1 LPHHQKKQRYAI
13 LKIDLISLFYKSTAI
28 DKVKEVI
35 KNNILQLIPSIT
47 PYINRFIKGFI
58 CMIIY
63 VACWPI
69 LAFLAGKLIPAIGS
83 GELSTVTNIIINSL
97 VVFLIQKTAQYG
109 QDVYIAKPSLEISEV
124 MRQSLFSKI
133 HKIKMNFINNI
144 SAGDITYRLTED
156 ADRVS
161 EVIYK
166 TFQDTLPCVLQLL
179 AVIIYMFYLDWSLT
193 ISTFILAPI
202 IVLSVNNF
210 GKRVLIAS
218 EKSQESTSDLAGLI
232 GESING
238 ISTIRSFAAENWI
251 KGRFNTRLRSN
262 KKAKYK
268 TLKLLAIQHPIVGF
282 IEAFGILA
290 ILGLGA
296 LRINLGLL
304 NSEEFSSFFAAILM
318 LIDPIS
324 HISTNFNE
332 YKQAEA
338 SLKRLKKINMQPMEK
353 DEQNLEKIAK
363 INGKIEFNHVSFE
376 YKKDNEV
383 LKDITLKISKGQVI
397 AFVGSSGAGKSTMM
411 SLILKFISPKIGDI
425 YIDDK
430 NISSISSIDIRSNI
444 ALVQQQPFLFS
455 GRIVDVI
462 KMGRNFSEED
472 VIKSAK
478 IANAHEFILKLPSK
492 YETNITERG
501 SNFSGGQIQRLAIAR
516 AILGNPSILLLD
528 EATSALDSD
537 SEAEVQKGLNQAMNN
552 RTVIIVA
559 HRLSTTQGAD
569 KIVVFDKGKIVDSG
583 KHIDLF
589 NKNGIYKE
597 LCEKQLI
604 KVT

>member
-1 LPHHQKKQRYAI
+1 
-13 LKIDLISLFYKSTAI
+13 
-28 DKVKEVI
+28 
-35 KNNILQLIPSIT
+35 
-47 PYINRFIKGFI
+47 
-58 CMIIY
+58 MIIY

-69 LAFLAGKLIPAIGS
+69 LAYLAGKLIPAIGS

-218 EKSQESTSDLAGLI
+218 EKSQESTSDLASLI

-262 KKAKYK
+262 KQAKYR

-304 NSEEFSSFFAAILM
+304 NSEEFSSFFAGILM

-353 DEQNLEKIAK
+353 DERNLEKISK

-430 NISSISSIDIRSNI
+430 NIRSISSIDIRSNI

-455 GRIVDVI
+455 GRIIDVI
-462 KMGRNFSEED
+462 RMGRDFSEDD

-492 YETNITERG
+492 YETNVSERG

-589 NKNGIYKE
+589 NKDGIYKE

>member
-218 EKSQESTSDLAGLI
+218 EKSQESTSDLASLI

-262 KKAKYK
+262 KQAKYK

-353 DEQNLEKIAK
+353 DERNLEKIAK

-455 GRIVDVI
+455 GRIIDVI
-462 KMGRNFSEED
+462 KMGRDFSEDD

-589 NKNGIYKE
+589 NKDGIYKE

>member
-1 LPHHQKKQRYAI
+1 
-13 LKIDLISLFYKSTAI
+13 
-28 DKVKEVI
+28 
-35 KNNILQLIPSIT
+35 
-47 PYINRFIKGFI
+47 
-58 CMIIY
+58 MIIY

-124 MRQSLFSKI
+124 MRQNLFIKI
-133 HKIKMNFINNI
+133 HKIKINLINKI

-166 TFQDTLPCVLQLL
+166 TFQDTLPCVLQLV

-193 ISTFILAPI
+193 LSTFVLAPI
-202 IVLSVNNF
+202 IVLSVNSF
-210 GKRVLIAS
+210 GKRVLSAS
-218 EKSQESTSDLAGLI
+218 EKSQESISDVAALI

-251 KGRFNTRLRSN
+251 KSRFDKRLRNS

-268 TLKLLAIQHPIVGF
+268 TLKLIAFQHPIVGF

-296 LRINLGLL
+296 FRINQNLL

-338 SLKRLKKINMQPMEK
+338 SLKRLKKINIQPTEQ
-353 DEQNLEKIAK
+353 DEENLIKISK
-363 INGKIEFNHVSFE
+363 INGKIEFKQVNFE
-376 YKKDNEV
+376 YKKDSLV
-383 LKDITLKISKGQVI
+383 LKDITLKISQGQVV

-411 SLILKFISPKIGDI
+411 ALILKFISPKTGSIF
-425 YIDDK
+425 IDDK
-430 NISSISSIDIRSNI
+430 NIKSISSMDIRSNI
-444 ALVQQQPFLFS
+444 AIVQQQPFLFS
-455 GRIVDVI
+455 GKIIDVI

-478 IANAHEFILKLPSK
+478 IANAHEFILKMPNK
-492 YETNITERG
+492 YETKISERG
-501 SNFSGGQIQRLAIAR
+501 LNFSGGQIQRLAIAR

-537 SEAEVQKGLNQAMNN
+537 SEAEVKKGLNQAMNN

-559 HRLSTTQGAD
+559 HRLSTTQEAD
-569 KIVVFDKGKIVDSG
+569 KIVVFDKGKIIDSG

-589 NKNGIYKE
+589 NKNGIYKD

-604 KVT
+604 KIT

>member
-1 LPHHQKKQRYAI
+1 
-13 LKIDLISLFYKSTAI
+13 
-28 DKVKEVI
+28 
-35 KNNILQLIPSIT
+35 
-47 PYINRFIKGFI
+47 
-58 CMIIY
+58 MIIY

-124 MRQSLFSKI
+124 MRQSLFNKI

-238 ISTIRSFAAENWI
+238 ISTIRSFAVENWI
-251 KGRFNTRLRSN
+251 RGRFNTKLRSN
-262 KKAKYK
+262 KQAKYK

-353 DEQNLEKIAK
+353 DERNLEKIAK
-363 INGKIEFNHVSFE
+363 IYGKIEFNHVSFE

-397 AFVGSSGAGKSTMM
+397 AFVGSSGAGKSTML

-430 NISSISSIDIRSNI
+430 NIRSISSIDIRSNI

-455 GRIVDVI
+455 GRIIDVI
-462 KMGRNFSEED
+462 KMGRDFSEDD

-589 NKNGIYKE
+589 KKDGIYKE

-604 KVT
+604 KVA